1 MAERFLVMP
10 RGINVGTRNRVPM
23 AELRSRLADGGYRDV
38 ATVLA
43 SGNVIVTAE
52 EDSPGEVAGAMQR
65 LLSEEFGVDVA
76 CVARTADQVREVLGR
91 NPLQDV
97 VSDPSRYLVTF
108 FSQEPDP
115 EAVEALLGEDHSP
128 EAIAIEGAEA
138 YVWTPDG
145 VKTMTLSYAY
155 LERRLGVVATA
166 RNWNTLEKI
175 AAKL

>member
-23 AELRSRLADGGYRDV
+23 AELRSKLADDGYRDV

-52 EDSPGEVAGAMQR
+52 EDRPEDVAGAMRR
-65 LLSEEFGVDVA
+65 LLSDEFGVDVA
-76 CVARTADQVREVLGR
+76 CVVRTADQVREVLGR

-108 FSQEPDP
+108 LLQVPDP

-145 VKTMTLSYAY
+145 VKAMTLSYAY

>member
-1 MAERFLVMP
+1 
-10 RGINVGTRNRVPM
+10 
-23 AELRSRLADGGYRDV
+23 
-38 ATVLA
+38 
-43 SGNVIVTAE
+43 
-52 EDSPGEVAGAMQR
+52 MQR

-108 FSQEPDP
+108 FSHEPDP
-115 EAVEALLGEDHSP
+115 EAVEALLGEDYSP

-145 VKTMTLSYAY
+145 VKAMTVDRSENDTAAT
-155 LERRLGVVATA
+155 RR
-166 RNWNTLEKI
+166 TLTHSRE
-175 AAKL
+175 L